1 MTFATSL
8 HACLSERTIFFTLKL
23 SFDMKRFLLLS
34 ALALACFLPSSF
46 AQGEVSA
53 QPIDREA
60 TGPTRQLYRYLRDK
74 VWGRQVLSGCQAR
87 WDYNTTDADG
97 IFERAGKYPAVNIFD
112 FQHFRQ
118 RNLNYLGP
126 TAKAWHDAGGI
137 VGFIWHWSVPVAADL
152 SAKEGF
158 AFYTPTGAEGR
169 RSSTLFSPRRAL
181 QPGSPEHRIINENL
195 DTIARYLLH
204 YQQQGIPILWRPFH
218 EAAGN
223 TNRGGKA
230 WFWWGSDGAEAFKQL
245 YLYAQRYLMERGIH
259 NLIYIWTS
267 ELDDDDWYPGDEY
280 VDIVARDQ
288 YHVPSGHG
296 SFKQQFDLLRS
307 KYPTKMLALAEC
319 DCVPGAAAMEQD
331 DARWLFVAPWT
342 TPFVFSRDNDDAFWR
357 QFLSEKLI
365 LTRDEVDRA
374 GKYRLSINKES
385 GVYEKGER
393 AVVTCHAEPVPL
405 DSLLVRVHYN
415 NRVCREFRILP
426 ATADFT
432 VMEQALDSTCS
443 VTVELKEQTGKP
455 EAIGYVVAPEGF
467 RAGYDEPADL
477 MAYWDNLKRQ
487 LKALPMQVKTTALEV
502 PQQFQGKYTCQNVE
516 INCLGPA
523 PVRAYMAKPVK
534 AKKRSLPIIILCRA
548 AGVSGNWCRCSEWE
562 CVSNAALGNGALSLD
577 INAHGMLNGQS
588 DDYYRMLENGL
599 LRNYYEHN
607 AADRET
613 YYFRGMYLR
622 LLRAIEYMA
631 QQPEWDGR
639 RIIVIGE
646 SQGGGQAVAAA
657 GLDSRV
663 SCVVLN
669 EPAMQD
675 LGGARKGR
683 RSGWPQPIENH
694 PNLSAEQ
701 LDATLP
707 YFDGAQLIR
716 HSRAEIYCEIGLI
729 DTTCP
734 PSAVWASLNNAKG
747 KKTVNCVPFRTH
759 AWPSGDIAPFWREH
773 YLHPREAFIEN
784 YLR

>member
-1 MTFATSL
+1 MAKKESVRFEISL
-8 HACLSERTIFFTLKL
+8 YLCSMKRTIL
-23 SFDMKRFLLLS
+23 SLLLPL
-34 ALALACFLPSSF
+34 LALTMQ
-46 AQGEVSA
+46 AQIQE

-60 TGPTRQLYRYLRDK
+60 TGPARQLYRYLHDK
-74 VWGRQVLSGCQAR
+74 VWGKQVLSGCQAR

-97 IFERAGKYPAVNIFD
+97 IYERAGKYPAINIFD

-118 RNLNYLGP
+118 RNLNYMGP
-126 TAKAWHDAGGI
+126 IAKAWHEAGGI
-137 VGFIWHWSVPVAADL
+137 VGFIWHWSVPVSADL
-152 SAKEGF
+152 SPKDGF
-158 AFYTPTGAEGR
+158 AFYTPSGAEGR
-169 RSSTLFSPRRAL
+169 RPGTLFSARKAV
-181 QPGSPEHRIINENL
+181 QEGTPEQRVINENL
-195 DTIARYLLH
+195 DTIVRYLLH

-230 WFWWGSDGAEAFKQL
+230 WFWWGNDGAEAFKQL
-245 YLYAQRYLMERGIH
+245 YLYTQQYLMERGVH

-267 ELDDDDWYPGDEY
+267 ELDDDDWYPGDAY

-288 YHVPSGHG
+288 YHAPSQHG
-296 SFKQQFDLLRS
+296 SFKQQYDLLRN
-307 KYPTKMLALAEC
+307 KYPSKMLALAEC
-319 DCVPGAAAMEQD
+319 DCVPSAEAMEND

-342 TPFVFSRDNDDAFWR
+342 TPFVFSQQNDDAFWR

-365 LTRDEVDRA
+365 LTRDEVNRA
-374 GKYRLSINKES
+374 GSYRLSINKES
-385 GVYEKGER
+385 GIYEKGER
-393 AVVTCHAEPVPL
+393 AVVSCHADPVPF
-405 DSLLVRVHYN
+405 DSLHVRVLYN
-415 NRVCREFRILP
+415 NKVCREFRLLP
-426 ATADFT
+426 SSADFN
-432 VMEQALDSTCS
+432 VLEQALDSTCA
-443 VTVELKEQTGKP
+443 VTVEVKEHTGKP

-467 RAGYDEPADL
+467 RAGYEEPADL
-477 MAYWDNLKRQ
+477 MPYWDNLKKQ
-487 LKALPMQVKTTALEV
+487 LKALPMQVKTVPLEV
-502 PQQFQGKYTCQNVE
+502 PQQYQGKYTCQDVE

-523 PVRAYMAKPVK
+523 PVRAYMAKPAG
-534 AKKRSLPIIILCRA
+534 AKKKSLPIIILCRA
-548 AGVSGNWCRCSEWE
+548 AGVSGNWCRCSVGE
-562 CVSNAALGNGALSLD
+562 CVGNAALGNGALSLD

-588 DDYYRMLENGL
+588 DDFYRMLEGGQ

-622 LLRAIEYMA
+622 LLRAIEYMTR
-631 QQPEWDGR
+631 QPEWDGR
-639 RIIVIGE
+639 RILVIGE

-669 EPAMQD
+669 VPAMQD

-683 RSGWPQPIENH
+683 RSGWPQPIESH

-707 YFDGAQLIR
+707 YFDGALLIR
-716 HSRAEIYCEIGLI
+716 HSKAEIYCEMGLI

-759 AWPSGDIAPFWREH
+759 AWPSGPIASYWREH
-773 YLHPREAFIEN
+773 YLKPREAFIN
-784 YLR
+784 DYLK

>member
-1 MTFATSL
+1 MAKKESVRFEISSYL
-8 HACLSERTIFFTLKL
+8 CSMKRTIL
-23 SFDMKRFLLLS
+23 SFLLPL
-34 ALALACFLPSSF
+34 LALTMQ
-46 AQGEVSA
+46 AQIQE

-60 TGPTRQLYRYLRDK
+60 TGPARQLYRYLRDK
-74 VWGRQVLSGCQAR
+74 VWGKQVLSGCQAR

-97 IFERAGKYPAVNIFD
+97 IYERAGKYPAINIFD

-118 RNLNYLGP
+118 RNLNYMGP

-137 VGFIWHWSVPVAADL
+137 VGFIWHWSVPVSTDL
-152 SAKEGF
+152 SPKDGF
-158 AFYTPTGAEGR
+158 AFYTPSGAEGR
-169 RSSTLFSPRRAL
+169 RPGTLFSARKAV
-181 QPGSPEHRIINENL
+181 QEGTPEQRVINENL
-195 DTIARYLLH
+195 DTIVRYLLH

-230 WFWWGSDGAEAFKQL
+230 WFWWGNDGAEAFKQL
-245 YLYAQRYLMERGIH
+245 YLYTQQYLMERGVH

-267 ELDDDDWYPGDEY
+267 ELDDDDWYPGDAY
-280 VDIVARDQ
+280 IDIVARDQ
-288 YHVPSGHG
+288 YHAPSQHG
-296 SFKQQFDLLRS
+296 SFKQQYDLLRN
-307 KYPTKMLALAEC
+307 KYPSKMLALAEC
-319 DCVPGAAAMEQD
+319 DCVPSAEAMEND

-342 TPFVFSRDNDDAFWR
+342 TPFVFSQQNDDDFWR
-357 QFLSEKLI
+357 QFLAEKLI
-365 LTRDEVDRA
+365 LTRDEVNRA
-374 GKYRLSINKES
+374 GSYRLSINKES
-385 GVYEKGER
+385 GVFGKGER
-393 AVVTCHAEPVPL
+393 AVVSCHADPVPF
-405 DSLLVRVHYN
+405 DSLHVRVLYN
-415 NRVCREFRILP
+415 NKVCREFRLLP
-426 ATADFT
+426 ASADFT
-432 VMEQALDSTCS
+432 VLEQALDSTCA
-443 VTVELKEQTGKP
+443 VTVEVKEHTGKP

-467 RAGYDEPADL
+467 RAGYEEPADL
-477 MAYWDNLKRQ
+477 MPYWDNLKKQ
-487 LKALPMQVKTTALEV
+487 FKALPMQVKTVPLEV
-502 PQQFQGKYTCQNVE
+502 PQQYQGKYVCQDVE

-523 PVRAYMAKPVK
+523 PVRAYMAKPAG
-534 AKKRSLPIIILCRA
+534 AKKKSLPIIILCRA
-548 AGVSGNWCRCSEWE
+548 AGVSGNWCRCSVGE
-562 CVSNAALGNGALSLD
+562 CVGNAALGNGALSLD

-588 DDYYRMLENGL
+588 DDFYRMLEGGQ

-622 LLRAIEYMA
+622 LLRAIEYMTR
-631 QQPEWDGR
+631 QPEWDGR
-639 RIIVIGE
+639 RILVIGE

-669 EPAMQD
+669 VPAMQD

-707 YFDGAQLIR
+707 YFDGALLIR
-716 HSRAEIYCEIGLI
+716 HSKAEIYCEMGLI

-734 PSAVWASLNNAKG
+734 PSAVWSSLNNAKG

-759 AWPSGDIAPFWREH
+759 AWPSGPIASYWREH
-773 YLHPREAFIEN
+773 YLKPREAFIN
-784 YLR
+784 DYLK

>member
-1 MTFATSL
+1 MAKKESVRFEISSYL
-8 HACLSERTIFFTLKL
+8 CSMKRTIL
-23 SFDMKRFLLLS
+23 SFILPL
-34 ALALACFLPSSF
+34 LALAMQ
-46 AQGEVSA
+46 AQIQE

-60 TGPTRQLYRYLRDK
+60 TGPARQLYRYLRDK
-74 VWGRQVLSGCQAR
+74 VWGKQVLSGCQAR

-97 IFERAGKYPAVNIFD
+97 IYERAGKYPAINIFD

-118 RNLNYLGP
+118 RNLNYMGP

-137 VGFIWHWSVPVAADL
+137 VGFIWHWSVPVSADL
-152 SAKEGF
+152 SPKDGF
-158 AFYTPTGAEGR
+158 AFYTPSGAEGR
-169 RSSTLFSPRRAL
+169 RPGTLFSARKAV
-181 QPGSPEHRIINENL
+181 QEGTPEQRVINENL
-195 DTIARYLLH
+195 DTIVRYLLH

-230 WFWWGSDGAEAFKQL
+230 WFWWGNDGAEAFKQL
-245 YLYAQRYLMERGIH
+245 YLYTQRYLMERGVH

-267 ELDDDDWYPGDEY
+267 ELDDDDWYPGDAY

-288 YHVPSGHG
+288 YHAPSQHG
-296 SFKQQFDLLRS
+296 SFKQQYDLLRN
-307 KYPTKMLALAEC
+307 KYPSKMLALAEC
-319 DCVPGAAAMEQD
+319 DCVPSAEAMKND

-342 TPFVFSRDNDDAFWR
+342 TPFVFSQQNDDAFWR
-357 QFLSEKLI
+357 QFLHEELI
-365 LTRDEVDRA
+365 LTRDEVNRA
-374 GKYRLSINKES
+374 GSYRLSINKES
-385 GVYEKGER
+385 GVFGKGER
-393 AVVTCHAEPVPL
+393 AVVSCHADPVPF
-405 DSLLVRVHYN
+405 DSLHVRVLYN
-415 NRVCREFRILP
+415 NKVCREFRLLP
-426 ATADFT
+426 SSADFT
-432 VMEQALDSTCS
+432 VLEQALDSTCA
-443 VTVELKEQTGKP
+443 VTVEVKEHTGKP

-467 RAGYDEPADL
+467 RAGYEEPADL
-477 MAYWDNLKRQ
+477 MPYWDNLKKQ
-487 LKALPMQVKTTALEV
+487 LKALPMQVKTVPLEV
-502 PQQFQGKYTCQNVE
+502 PQQYQGKYTCQDVE

-523 PVRAYMAKPVK
+523 PVRAYMAKPAG
-534 AKKRSLPIIILCRA
+534 AKKKSLPIIILCRA
-548 AGVSGNWCRCSEWE
+548 AGVSGNWCRCSVGE
-562 CVSNAALGNGALSLD
+562 CVGNAALGNGALSLD

-588 DDYYRMLENGL
+588 DDYYRMLEGGL

-622 LLRAIEYMA
+622 LLRAIEYMTR
-631 QQPEWDGR
+631 QPEWDGR
-639 RIIVIGE
+639 RILVIGE

-669 EPAMQD
+669 VPAMQD

-683 RSGWPQPIENH
+683 RSGWPQPIESH

-707 YFDGAQLIR
+707 YFDGALLIR
-716 HSRAEIYCEIGLI
+716 HSKAEIYCEMGLI

-734 PSAVWASLNNAKG
+734 PSAVWSSLNNAKG

-759 AWPSGDIAPFWREH
+759 AWPSGPIASYWREH
-773 YLHPREAFIEN
+773 YLKPREAFIN
-784 YLR
+784 DYLK